1 MIFWQAGA
9 RSVEH
14 GTEGNAVDDSTI
26 VEVELPNGATA
37 LVQAREV
44 EDEGATKTSF
54 GRLSLDDVSET
65 LEGVADSIRSAVA
78 AAAPT
83 KVSVELGIELAV
95 KAGIL
100 VGLIVDGESKGSLT
114 ITLEWERKDL
124 VGD

>member
-1 MIFWQAGA
+1 
-9 RSVEH
+9 V
-14 GTEGNAVDDSTI
+14 DSTI

-37 LVQAREV
+37 LVEAREV
-44 EDEGATKTSF
+44 DDEGATKTSF
-54 GRLSLDDVSET
+54 GRLSLDDVTDT
-65 LEGVADSIRSAVA
+65 LEGITESIRSAVKA
-78 AAAPT
+78 VAPT

-95 KAGIL
+95 KSGAL